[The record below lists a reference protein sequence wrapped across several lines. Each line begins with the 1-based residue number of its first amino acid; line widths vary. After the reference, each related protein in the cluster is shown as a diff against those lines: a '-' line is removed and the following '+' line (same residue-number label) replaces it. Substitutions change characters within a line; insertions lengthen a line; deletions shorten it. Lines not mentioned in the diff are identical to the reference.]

1 MEQHKP
7 LDIVKAASGEGNSL
21 DDGTQEHQ
29 VGIKYI
35 CSGPGVCESV
45 HEYCVLCATEYI
57 DTTCIYVK
65 YARLYLWHHGEDTH
79 GAGGSVALQL

>member
-7 LDIVKAASGEGNSL
+7 LEIVKAASGEGNSL

-45 HEYCVLCATEYI
+45 HEWCVLCAIEYT
-57 DTTCIYVK
+57 DTTCMSSMLDKPV
-65 YARLYLWHHGEDTH
+65 R
-79 GAGGSVALQL
+79 